1 MEVSGG
7 YEWEHILHIF
17 HVLVSLLSR
26 VEEAESEIERGKTLS
41 GLVSY
46 SCDMKNTI
54 KWFSMQLIVLQRQ

>member
-26 VEEAESEIERGKTLS
+26 VEEAESEIERGKHSLDWYHIHVT
-41 GLVSY
+41 
-46 SCDMKNTI
+46 
-54 KWFSMQLIVLQRQ
+54 